1 MTEET
6 KQRLR
11 ERFERILSE
20 ADKTPR
26 TIDDIEE
33 IALQVRDKVT
43 QAVAEEVAEEAR
55 EDSESSSGSERQV
68 DSKVCCPNCQGSA
81 WFKGERSRQLLTMAG
96 MVSVCR
102 PYYYC
107 RRCKQGFSPLDVRLC
122 LPPGSHFTR
131 SVCQEVAYLSA
142 CLPFEQAVQT
152 LYRLAK
158 VRVSSRSAERLCL
171 APAKEAVEAFLAE
184 RESRN
189 LPKAFADLSS
199 LSDSPKPAVLYLAAD
214 GIQTPMEDGSWEEMK
229 VGVVCAQHADG
240 REFQTSRYVNH
251 LGEAN
256 AFGIP
261 LEALAIDCGSLAAKT
276 LVFLGDGAAWLWKL
290 AETRFPR
297 AIQILDFWHALE
309 YVGAVAREAFSS
321 DEEAGK
327 EWLSARASEMKRSA
341 WERAHVASSRFRAV
355 AKETVES
362 ASRYFTNHRP
372 RMDYARYLKQGLCIG
387 SGLAESSCKRL
398 VTQRLKGSGMHW
410 SEQGAQ
416 IICSLRGLLLGG
428 GMGIL
433 VAFWNRPLQK
443 PILSPLL

>member
-1 MTEET
+1 M
-6 KQRLR
+6 
-11 ERFERILSE
+11 
-20 ADKTPR
+20 
-26 TIDDIEE
+26 
-33 IALQVRDKVT
+33 
-43 QAVAEEVAEEAR
+43 
-55 EDSESSSGSERQV
+55 
-68 DSKVCCPNCQGSA
+68 
-81 WFKGERSRQLLTMAG
+81 
-96 MVSVCR
+96 
-102 PYYYC
+102 
-107 RRCKQGFSPLDVRLC
+107 
-122 LPPGSHFTR
+122 
-131 SVCQEVAYLSA
+131 
-142 CLPFEQAVQT
+142 QT

-171 APAKEAVEAFLAE
+171 APAKEAVEDFLAE

-189 LPKAFADLSS
+189 LSKAFADLSS

-214 GIQTPMEDGSWEEMK
+214 GIQTPMGNGSWKEMK
-229 VGVVCAQHADG
+229 VGVVRAEHSDG
-240 REFQTSRYVNH
+240 RESQSSRYVNH

-261 LEALAIDCGSLAAKT
+261 LEALARAKLLKQLSQIDCGSLTAKT

-309 YVGAVAREAFSS
+309 YVGAVAREAFPS
-321 DEEAGK
+321 DEDAGK
-327 EWLSARASEMKRSA
+327 EWLSARASEMKKSA
-341 WERAHVASSRFRAV
+341 WEQVHDAFESVRAV

-362 ASRYFTNHRP
+362 ASRYFTNNRS

-387 SGLAESSCKRL
+387 SGLAESSRKRL

-428 GMGIL
+428 EWESL
-433 VAFWNRPLQK
+433 VAFWNRQVQK
-443 PILSPLL
+443 PILSPQF

>member
-11 ERFERILSE
+11 ERFEQILSE
-20 ADKTPR
+20 ADKNPR

-43 QAVAEEVAEEAR
+43 RAVAEEVAEEAQG
-55 EDSESSSGSERQV
+55 DSESSPGSARQV
-68 DSKVCCPNCQGSA
+68 DAKICCPNCQGSA
-81 WFKGERSRQLLTMAG
+81 WFKGRRPRRLLTMAG
-96 MVSVCR
+96 MVSLCR

-107 RRCKQGFSPLDVRLC
+107 RRCRRGFSPLDVRLC

-158 VRVSSRSAERLCL
+158 VRVSSRSAGRLCL
-171 APAKEAVEAFLAE
+171 APAKEAAEAFLAE
-184 RESRN
+184 RELRS

-199 LSDSPKPAVLYLAAD
+199 SPDSPKPAVLYLAAD
-214 GIQTPMEDGSWEEMK
+214 GIQTPMGDGGWKEMK
-229 VGVVCAQHADG
+229 VGVVRAEHSDG
-240 REFQTSRYVNH
+240 RESQPSRYVSH

-256 AFGIP
+256 AFGVP
-261 LEALAIDCGSLAAKT
+261 LEALAIDCGSLTAKT

-290 AETRFPR
+290 AGTRFPR
-297 AIQILDFWHALE
+297 AVQILDFWHALE

-321 DEEAGK
+321 DEDAGK

-341 WERAHVASSRFRAV
+341 WEQVHVAFDSVRAV
-355 AKETVES
+355 AKEAVES
-362 ASRYFTNHRP
+362 ASRYFTNNRP
-372 RMDYARYLKQGLCIG
+372 RMDYASYLKQGLCIG

-428 GMGIL
+428 EWESL
-433 VAFWNRPLQK
+433 VACWNRQLQK
-443 PILSPLL
+443 PLPSPHF